1 MFIINKKILS
11 YIILFLI
18 CMQSLGFA
26 LPGNVFV
33 AFFMPIT
40 FIFLIYHLLN
50 DRYFINNIVSL
61 CKYSPTIYLFSFY
74 IWSILTVIISIT
86 KGFFAF
92 GGFLTGFIGGLTFSV
107 ILSFLTIY
115 VLLKENYIDLRSI
128 IKFLVIFYMFAFI
141 MGLIQFIGNE
151 LNSEFIRNFVA
162 SFNNKRAIL
171 LEQQTTDAF
180 LKNRVQSIFD
190 EPGGFG
196 AFIYIHLP
204 IIYSI
209 ALSKYK
215 IFSNKLL
222 NIIAKKLLIPLTLL
236 NLILT
241 RSPISLIFVFI
252 VTGLYFYKFIIKYLK
267 KYYLHIIA
275 TSSII
280 LGVIFIIPQFINLE
294 ETYIKRII
302 VSLPNLFNLNTL
314 ILVEPS
320 LATRI
325 INYIILI
332 KVGMTNFICGV
343 GYGSISKAYPIFL
356 KTTSLPLTKE
366 LLENM
371 YMGIGHPAAALF
383 YRVFAETGFIGLI
396 LLLSFYIKTT
406 LKLNN
411 TKLKLNNI
419 IKDFHYGLFISL
431 LAQSTFLLFY
441 GGVLHN
447 TYNIILFAIG
457 NFMILNRKYIIYKYE

>member
-1 MFIINKKILS
+1 MLVINKKLFS

-26 LPGNVFV
+26 IPGNIFI
-33 AFFMPIT
+33 AFFMPIV
-40 FIFLIYHLLN
+40 FIFLFYHLLN
-50 DRYFINNIVSL
+50 DKYFINNIVFL
-61 CKYSPTIYLFSFY
+61 YKYSPTIYLFLFY

-86 KGFFAF
+86 KGFFVF
-92 GGFLTGFIGGLTFSV
+92 GGFFTGFIGGLTFSV

-115 VLLKENYIDLRSI
+115 ILLKENYIDLKSI
-128 IKFLVIFYMFAFI
+128 IKFLTIFYMFVFI
-141 MGLIQFIGNE
+141 MGIIQFIGNE
-151 LNSEFIRNFVA
+151 LNNELIRILA
-162 SFNNKRAIL
+162 SSLNNKRAIL

-180 LKNRVQSIFD
+180 LKTRVQSIFD
-190 EPGGFG
+190 EPGGLG
-196 AFIYIHLP
+196 SFIYVHLP

-215 IFSNKLL
+215 IFNNKFL
-222 NIIAKKLLIPLTLL
+222 NIIVKKLLIPLTII

-252 VTGLYFYKFIIKYLK
+252 VTGLYFYKFIIKSIK
-267 KYYLHIIA
+267 KYYLNIIA
-275 TSSII
+275 TFSII
-280 LGVIFIIPQFINLE
+280 LGIIFLIPQFINLE

-314 ILVEPS
+314 ILVEES

-325 INYIILI
+325 INYIILL
-332 KVGMTNFICGV
+332 KVGIANFIFGI
-343 GYGSISKAYPIFL
+343 GYGSITKAYPIFL

-366 LLENM
+366 LLKNM
-371 YMGIGHPAAALF
+371 YMGIGHPAAAVF
-383 YRVFAETGFIGLI
+383 YRVFSETGFIGLV

-411 TKLKLNNI
+411 AKLKLNNI

-431 LAQSTFLLFY
+431 LSQSTFLLFY

-447 TYNIILFAIG
+447 TYNIILFSIATFI
-457 NFMILNRKYIIYKYE
+457 ILNKKYIINEY